1 MLNKLKLRP
10 KLFINNALL
19 LCLFIGVSL
28 TVYLGVKSLL
38 NNANWVN
45 HTHEVLQK
53 SADIEAA
60 AVDMET
66 GMRGY
71 LLAGKEEF
79 LDPYKSGKQRF
90 NLYIEELSQTVSDN
104 PAQVLLLTETANT
117 IKQWQSQVTEPTIEL
132 RREIGDGQTMNDMA
146 VVIRKAEGKQ
156 YFDNFRAQ
164 IKTFIGREEIL
175 LVKRQEEARLS
186 FDTNE
191 LKQLNKWV
199 EHTYTVIASAKSIL
213 TAAVDMETGLR
224 GFLLAGRDEFLEPLN
239 NGQKE
244 FSQLITSLS
253 KTVSDNPAQVTLLSE
268 IRATIENW
276 QVQVIDRNIALRR
289 EIGDSKTMDDMAK
302 LVAKAKGKVY
312 FDKFRQQIKTFKE
325 REQVLLDVRLSA
337 LDATSDLVV
346 SVVVFGTL
354 LACIIGLLA
363 AVMITRNI
371 TRQLGG
377 EPSDLSII
385 AKCVAEGDLDIP
397 VDISKKENT
406 GVFADILLMV
416 KSLKEKSAVAQKIA
430 QGDLQVTVHLSSE
443 RDELGKA
450 FQIMIINLNDLV
462 NQIQTASDSI
472 ASGSDQVSSSNQ
484 LLLKGSSQQASNL
497 ETISASLT
505 ELTAQV
511 TINSNNADQAKGLA
525 RAAQDA
531 AKTGREQMEAMIIA
545 MDEINSSGQSITGF
559 INTIDDIAAQ
569 TNLLALNA
577 AIEAARAGEQGR
589 GFAVVADEVRSLAA
603 RSAVTAQDTTKLIE
617 LSSNKTENGSLIANK
632 TSESLQ
638 EIFDNVN
645 EMSNL
650 VSSIAQACSEQAEGS
665 ESISKSVATID
676 SVTQQSVDSVK
687 KNAVVSDAL
696 AKNADSLND
705 VLKRFSTK

>member
-1 MLNKLKLRP
+1 
-10 KLFINNALL
+10 
-19 LCLFIGVSL
+19 
-28 TVYLGVKSLL
+28 
-38 NNANWVN
+38 
-45 HTHEVLQK
+45 
-53 SADIEAA
+53 
-60 AVDMET
+60 
-66 GMRGY
+66 
-71 LLAGKEEF
+71 
-79 LDPYKSGKQRF
+79 
-90 NLYIEELSQTVSDN
+90 
-104 PAQVLLLTETANT
+104 
-117 IKQWQSQVTEPTIEL
+117 
-132 RREIGDGQTMNDMA
+132 
-146 VVIRKAEGKQ
+146 
-156 YFDNFRAQ
+156 
-164 IKTFIGREEIL
+164 
-175 LVKRQEEARLS
+175 
-186 FDTNE
+186 
-191 LKQLNKWV
+191 
-199 EHTYTVIASAKSIL
+199 
-213 TAAVDMETGLR
+213 
-224 GFLLAGRDEFLEPLN
+224 
-239 NGQKE
+239 
-244 FSQLITSLS
+244 
-253 KTVSDNPAQVTLLSE
+253 
-268 IRATIENW
+268 
-276 QVQVIDRNIALRR
+276 
-289 EIGDSKTMDDMAK
+289 
-302 LVAKAKGKVY
+302 
-312 FDKFRQQIKTFKE
+312 
-325 REQVLLDVRLSA
+325 
-337 LDATSDLVV
+337 
-346 SVVVFGTL
+346 
-354 LACIIGLLA
+354 
-363 AVMITRNI
+363 
-371 TRQLGG
+371 
-377 EPSDLSII
+377 
-385 AKCVAEGDLDIP
+385 
-397 VDISKKENT
+397 
-406 GVFADILLMV
+406 
-416 KSLKEKSAVAQKIA
+416 
-430 QGDLQVTVHLSSE
+430 
-443 RDELGKA
+443 
-450 FQIMIINLNDLV
+450 
-462 NQIQTASDSI
+462 
-472 ASGSDQVSSSNQ
+472 

-650 VSSIAQACSEQAEGS
+650 VSLIAQACSEQAEGS